1 MYASYKQVVEFGYF
15 LIFVAWFLANH
26 IRFLLVAGMTSPLML
41 LMLVLAWREALCC
54 APTMTCRP

>member
-15 LIFVAWFLANH
+15 LVLVAWFLPNH

-41 LMLVLAWREALCC
+41 LVLAWREALCC
-54 APTMTCRP
+54 ASMMTCRP